1 MERRNQNILIGLIA
15 IVIVIAVFSS
25 FGLSLFTSPTP
36 TITLPTPLPT
46 ATESSGDISQEEGKR
61 VEITPATVQSTIEAL
76 NRTES
81 YYRTVTTTLAGRET
95 YAEVW
100 ADRTWT
106 RSKLTLSSGITV
118 NTIVGDGQVWRWYGD
133 EDDVASWQADETSV
147 DVEGQRIPTYEDVLA
162 LDPRSITAAG
172 YEERD
177 GYLCVFVEIDVP
189 ELDQRERYWVS
200 ADSGLLAAAET
211 EHNGEVVWSM
221 TTSVP
226 EIPVPRSASFELP
239 DGTVL
244 HQTGDFETF
253 TERASVQG

>member
-15 IVIVIAVFSS
+15 VVIVIAVFSS
-25 FGLSLFTSPTP
+25 FGLSLFTNPTP
-36 TITLPTPLPT
+36 TITLPTPLPVST
-46 ATESSGDISQEEGKR
+46 APGGDISQEEGTR
-61 VEITPATVQSTIEAL
+61 VEISPSTVQSTIKAL
-76 NRTES
+76 NRIES
-81 YYRTVTTTLAGRET
+81 YYRTVTTTMAGRET
-95 YAEVW
+95 LAKVW

-106 RSKLTLSSGITV
+106 RSELTLSSGTTV

-133 EDDVASWQADETSV
+133 DDHVVSWQADNASV
-147 DVEGQRIPTYEDVLA
+147 DVESQRIPTYEDVLA
-162 LDPRSITAAG
+162 LEPSSITAAG

-177 GYLCVFVEIDVP
+177 GYLCVFVEVDVP

-211 EHNGEVVWSM
+211 EHKGEVVWSM

-226 EIPVPRSASFELP
+226 EIPVPLSASFELP

-244 HQTGDFETF
+244 HQTGDYGTF
-253 TERASVQG
+253 TE